1 MLDFFSKKSSNPTN
15 LLYTEPLVKMMTI
28 VTQMSDLQL
37 PLQIRKPGMHMMNLA
52 REIVLRSD
60 DLTNSSFCSSF
71 GSSELELLLPLVI
84 LNRLK
89 PQIPIPEGENLNLT
103 WMLNS
108 YLEIDEVKKREDV
121 VARFRSQ
128 PAVERNAFLAA
139 LSAYFKLFGSFRTWF
154 HMRTRYRYP
163 NRPTPVQQSSPE
175 PPPVNMFS
183 RTFTLSHL
191 MEDLR
196 QAKYL
201 LEVDKGL
208 AKKTS
213 LYSSLSWQ

>member
-1 MLDFFSKKSSNPTN
+1 
-15 LLYTEPLVKMMTI
+15 MMTI
-28 VTQMSDLQL
+28 VTQMSDIQL
-37 PLQIRKPGMHMMNLA
+37 PLQFRKPGVHMMNLA

-89 PQIPIPEGENLNLT
+89 PQIPIPEGENLSLT

-108 YLEIDEVKKREDV
+108 YLEIDKVKKREDV
-121 VARFRSQ
+121 VACFRSQ
-128 PAVERNAFLAA
+128 PAVERNAFLTA
-139 LSAYFKLFGSFRTWF
+139 LSTYFKLFGSFKTWF
-154 HMRTRYRYP
+154 HMRSKYH
-163 NRPTPVQQSSPE
+163 NRDLPTPVQQSSPE
-175 PPPVNMFS
+175 PPPVDMFS
-183 RTFTLSHL
+183 RTFTLNHL

-201 LEVDKGL
+201 LKVDKGL
-208 AKKTS
+208 PKKAS
-213 LYSSLSWQ
+213 LYSLLSGK

>member
-1 MLDFFSKKSSNPTN
+1 
-15 LLYTEPLVKMMTI
+15 MMTI

-37 PLQIRKPGMHMMNLA
+37 PLQIRKPGVHMMNLA

-121 VARFRSQ
+121 VTRFQSQ
-128 PAVERNAFLAA
+128 PAVERNAFLTA
-139 LSAYFKLFGSFRTWF
+139 LSTYFKLFGSFRTWF

-163 NRPTPVQQSSPE
+163 DMPTPVQQSSPE

-208 AKKTS
+208 HKKAS
-213 LYSSLSWQ
+213 LYSLLSGK

>member
-1 MLDFFSKKSSNPTN
+1 
-15 LLYTEPLVKMMTI
+15 
-28 VTQMSDLQL
+28 
-37 PLQIRKPGMHMMNLA
+37 
-52 REIVLRSD
+52 
-60 DLTNSSFCSSF
+60 
-71 GSSELELLLPLVI
+71 
-84 LNRLK
+84 
-89 PQIPIPEGENLNLT
+89 
-103 WMLNS
+103 MLNS
-108 YLEIDEVKKREDV
+108 YLEIDEVKKRENV

-128 PAVERNAFLAA
+128 PAMERNAFLTA

-163 NRPTPVQQSSPE
+163 DRHTPVQQSLPE

-183 RTFTLSHL
+183 CTFTLNHL

-208 AKKTS
+208 AKKAS